1 MLDRCMATETG
12 REILQTFGSLEFYDE
27 KMSPDLIGFTAAGT
41 FASCCSNTATPGYR
55 IDRPLRPLAS
65 GHLLLRGA
73 AVDAQGF
80 RLPAAPWRR
89 DRSEL
94 RASRPAVRY
103 RGRCARRLAGSIGK
117 LYEAETLVGVVPF
130 DDGLNRGAGGRV
142 KPLGAE
148 FRR

>member
-73 AVDAQGF
+73 AVDAHDFGY
-80 RLPAAPWRR
+80 
-89 DRSEL
+89 L
-94 RASRPAVRY
+94 R
-103 RGRCARRLAGSIGK
+103 
-117 LYEAETLVGVVPF
+117 
-130 DDGLNRGAGGRV
+130 
-142 KPLGAE
+142 PLGAGTGANFE
-148 FRR
+148 RRARRYAIVAAALDDSPDPSASCTKPKPLSGLYHLTTA